1 MDQEVKVIV
10 DSFESVVNVEAI
22 EALSAEQVDVLMAI
36 LEKAG
41 Y

>member
-1 MDQEVKVIV
+1 MDKDVKAIV
-10 DSFESVVNVEAI
+10 DSFESAINTDAI